1 MFPEEPDDEV
11 GGRKHDIEARHEGE
25 DVAHPDAV
33 HLRVRDRHDVVVVDA
48 LRIEG
53 ALDHLVPL
61 AGGEGVLAGVAV
73 LRRTDPDD
81 DLVVRLQDPP
91 NRREMAPVE
100 RLEPPDEEGSPAHS
114 SSSPRKWSM
123 YGHSSVRNLRQCT
136 QRPSSCPGAKAG
148 FGS

>member
-11 GGRKHDIEARHEGE
+11 GVRKHDIEARHEGE
-25 DVAHPDAV
+25 DVADPDAV
-33 HLRVRDRHDVVVVDA
+33 HVCVRDRYDVVVVDA
-48 LRIEG
+48 IRIEG
-53 ALDHLVPL
+53 ALDHLVSL

-91 NRREMAPVE
+91 DRREMAPVE

-114 SSSPRKWSM
+114 SSCPRQWSVS
-123 YGHSSVRNLRQCT
+123 GHPRVRN
-136 QRPSSCPGAKAG
+136 S
-148 FGS
+148 